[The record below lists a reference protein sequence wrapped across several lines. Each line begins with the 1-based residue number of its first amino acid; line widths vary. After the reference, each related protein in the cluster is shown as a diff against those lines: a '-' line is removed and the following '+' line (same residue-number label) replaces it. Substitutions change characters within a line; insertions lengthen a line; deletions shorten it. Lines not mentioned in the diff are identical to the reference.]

1 MKLSIIIPAY
11 NEEKRIGNTLK
22 EYGKFFQNLKKQG
35 ILDFEIVIVM
45 NNATD
50 NTGKIIR
57 KFSKKYKYIKYLNFK
72 PKGKGFAV
80 KKGFEYSLKRKNDL
94 IGFVDADM
102 STSPPAF
109 YDLFKNIRN
118 NDGIIASRWIKGAR
132 VEERTLRRKI
142 VSKTFNF
149 IVGCLF
155 FLSYKDTQCGAKI
168 FKRKVIKKITYE
180 LNALGWV
187 FDVNLLYLCKKYK
200 FKIKE
205 YPTVWKDKKKSKI
218 TNLFK
223 TSIQMFFEIVKLR
236 FLLSKK

>member
-1 MKLSIIIPAY
+1 MKISIIIPAY
-11 NEEKRIGNTLK
+11 NEEKRIENTLK
-22 EYGKFFQNLKKQG
+22 EYGKFFQNLKKQKV
-35 ILDFEIVIVM
+35 LDFEIIIVM
-45 NNATD
+45 NNTTD
-50 NTGKIIR
+50 NTEEVIR
-57 KFSKKYKYIKYLNFK
+57 KFSKKYKDIKYLNFK
-72 PKGKGFAV
+72 PRGKGFAV
-80 KKGFEYSLKRKNDL
+80 KEGFKYSLKRKNDL

-102 STSPPAF
+102 STSPESF
-109 YDLFKNIRN
+109 YDLFKNIKD

-132 VEERTLRRKI
+132 VIERTMRRKI
-142 VSKTFNF
+142 ISKTFNF
-149 IVGCLF
+149 VVGSLF

-168 FKRKVIKKITYE
+168 FKRKVIKKIIYG
-180 LNALGWV
+180 LNTQGWV

-223 TSIQMFFEIVKLR
+223 TSIQMFFEIVKLK